1 MEITATDIANYLEAK
16 KNMALDKLGI
26 LPNTLEQLVD
36 NRKEICS
43 LCPNLKES
51 KCSLCGCS
59 FPDITYAPDYKCHDN
74 PPQW

>member
-1 MEITATDIANYLEAK
+1 MEITPEDIANYLEAK

-26 LPNTLEQLVD
+26 LPSAMEQLVD

-51 KCSLCGCS
+51 KCSLCGCD
-59 FPDITYAPDYKCHDN
+59 FPDITYAPDYKCKDN